1 MKTGTKLVRW
11 TTDNWDSNFR
21 EMRYHLLS
29 HHPASHFWGWL
40 WSSLCPMCMHHSCC
54 NLGLQVALGAL
65 ILKCKIFKTNIQT
78 YAVFNPV
85 SLLLSILQCVLPLV
99 EVPHWSLSY
108 TCIELSYTRHL
119 RVVYLGF
126 PQRHVWELLP
136 NENWFSAYHH
146 YCAFHFC
153 NKQLWKSTHED
164 LFGLMARMGS
174 LHGWCSDTVSLWWFT
189 VVGVQGYTSLLNLR
203 RRSKQERQKTLRS
216 DCTCAGQWS
225 FSDLMISQQVSPLV
239 SLFQYWWL
247 NPEPSNSA
255 TSPTLSI
262 DYWDRVLLSHEVAQA
277 GFNAGFFLFQLFRV
291 LGSSLGA

>member
-11 TTDNWDSNFR
+11 TTDNWVSNFN

-40 WSSLCPMCMHHSCC
+40 WTSLCPMCMHHSCC

-126 PQRHVWELLP
+126 PHRHVWELLP

-216 DCTCAGQWS
+216 DCTCAGLPSVIWR
-225 FSDLMISQQVSPLV
+225 SPNK
-239 SLFQYWWL
+239 SH
-247 NPEPSNSA
+247 
-255 TSPTLSI
+255 
-262 DYWDRVLLSHEVAQA
+262 LL
-277 GFNAGFFLFQLFRV
+277 FLFFSTGGWIQNLQTQPRLQHFLLIIGTGSCWVMKLLRLDSM
-291 LGSSLGA
+291 LGSSCSSFLEY